1 MSTIDNGEG
10 GFSVA
15 ATNIQEFVD
24 SNRTRNID
32 ELIALVKQKSIS
44 SSGEG
49 MQETVE
55 KVSALLESIQ
65 AKTQVIQTAGHPIV
79 FGEIKGQ
86 QDFTVLL
93 YGHYDVMA
101 PDPVAAWVS
110 PPFEPNVRDGRL
122 YGRGVGDNKGQLMA
136 QLLGIKAY
144 LEIHK
149 QLPFHVKFVFE
160 GEEEQGSANLG
171 SFVEQHKDDLL
182 KSDLAISIDGSC
194 HESGAPVLR
203 LGVRGMLYVEL
214 EAVSASQDN
223 HSGNT
228 GNIIKNPAWKLVELL
243 SQMQGND
250 GKVAIKDFYKGV
262 QAPNEQEKAILHQIP
277 YDSETLAAKIGLP
290 NLTLSQEE
298 YFTKLMYEPT
308 LNISGINSGY
318 VDAGAKT
325 VIPSK
330 ALLKLDMR
338 LVGKQNPDE
347 IYQNIEKMI
356 EPIEGVSVI
365 KMVSTPPSSTNID
378 SIFVK
383 PVLAALEQ
391 GFGTNPILEPVMP
404 GTLPNYVWTDIL
416 NVPVLIVPYANFD
429 QANHAPNENLKLVNF
444 ESGIKSTYHIISEI
458 SKIIE
463 GGVKE
468 DEYVK
473 GSSI

>member
-1 MSTIDNGEG
+1 
-10 GFSVA
+10 
-15 ATNIQEFVD
+15 
-24 SNRTRNID
+24 
-32 ELIALVKQKSIS
+32 
-44 SSGEG
+44 
-49 MQETVE
+49 
-55 KVSALLESIQ
+55 
-65 AKTQVIQTAGHPIV
+65 
-79 FGEIKGQ
+79 
-86 QDFTVLL
+86 
-93 YGHYDVMA
+93 
-101 PDPVAAWVS
+101 
-110 PPFEPNVRDGRL
+110 
-122 YGRGVGDNKGQLMA
+122 
-136 QLLGIKAY
+136 
-144 LEIHK
+144 
-149 QLPFHVKFVFE
+149 
-160 GEEEQGSANLG
+160 
-171 SFVEQHKDDLL
+171 
-182 KSDLAISIDGSC
+182 
-194 HESGAPVLR
+194 
-203 LGVRGMLYVEL
+203 
-214 EAVSASQDN
+214 
-223 HSGNT
+223 
-228 GNIIKNPAWKLVELL
+228 
-243 SQMQGND
+243 
-250 GKVAIKDFYKGV
+250 
-262 QAPNEQEKAILHQIP
+262 
-277 YDSETLAAKIGLP
+277 
-290 NLTLSQEE
+290 
-298 YFTKLMYEPT
+298 MYEPT

-318 VDAGAKT
+318 VDGGAKT

-391 GFGTNPILEPVMP
+391 GFGTDPILEPVMP

-473 GSSI
+473 GVRSKYFVFTLVYIGYCICYIDRAAISLALTYIGAEFSLDATLV